1 MRAPSLLTLDERR
14 RGADAVARMSM
25 GRNRDVERGFQRIAD
40 DMIRR
45 TERIHCTLEQRQQGL
60 GIVINALQIMLAIV
74 TEERLRS

>member
-1 MRAPSLLTLDERR
+1 MPLATSEK
-14 RGADAVARMSM
+14 ADHTIRQAEAVARMSK
-25 GRNRDVERGFQRIAD
+25 GRNRDVERDFQRIAD

-60 GIVINALQIMLAIV
+60 GIIINALQIMLDIV